1 MSKLSLR
8 HEIDC
13 DADTFWKQF
22 FDPELNAKLFREGL
36 GFRNYETVGQ
46 TETDASIAR
55 TINAEPQLTV
65 PAPIAKLM
73 GASFRFA
80 EEGTFDKATRT
91 WRWKMIPSALS
102 SKVRVEGKLTAVPT
116 SDGKVRRE
124 IEIDIEAK
132 VLMLGGLIEETF
144 RKQLTEG
151 WEKGAKV
158 QNEWL
163 KEQQKAS

>member
-1 MSKLSLR
+1 MPKLSLR

-13 DADTFWKQF
+13 DADTFWKLF
-22 FDPELNAKLFREGL
+22 FDPALNAKLFREGL
-36 GFRNYETVGQ
+36 GFRSYETVGQ

-55 TINAEPQLTV
+55 TISAEPQLSV

-73 GASFRFA
+73 GASFRFS

-102 SKVRVEGKLTAVPT
+102 SKVRVEGKLVAVPAG
-116 SDGKVRRE
+116 DGKVRRE

-132 VLMLGGLIEETF
+132 VLMLGGLIEDTF

-163 KEQQKAS
+163 REQSAS